1 MPYTHTHVHMSL
13 SSLRGYWPLDG
24 APWRINV
31 IWINSSYWFSRFCA
45 YTVKKIKCDWI
56 KLNWMF
62 NPREQSP
69 YVYVINNFYIYIFF
83 CINIFVSAFYIFLW
97 IFNPREQS
105 VYIRWEEFQQF
116 LFRILFFMISYFSL
130 FFILWWDF
138 EMLLLE
144 SLDHTWK
151 KK

>member
-1 MPYTHTHVHMSL
+1 M
-13 SSLRGYWPLDG
+13 DG

-56 KLNWMF
+56 KLNWIF
-62 NPREQSP
+62 NPRQQSS
-69 YVYVINNFYIYIFF
+69 YVYVINSFYIYILF
-83 CINIFVSAFYIFLW
+83 CINIFVSLFIFFYEFLILENKVSTSAEENFNSFCFASYFLW
-97 IFNPREQS
+97 FH
-105 VYIRWEEFQQF
+105 F
-116 LFRILFFMISYFSL
+116 FSL

>member
-1 MPYTHTHVHMSL
+1 M
-13 SSLRGYWPLDG
+13 DG
-24 APWRINV
+24 APRRINV

-56 KLNWMF
+56 KLNW
-62 NPREQSP
+62 
-69 YVYVINNFYIYIFF
+69 
-83 CINIFVSAFYIFLW
+83 

-105 VYIRWEEFQQF
+105 HYLYVINSFYIYIFCFVLIFSFPLFIFFYEFLIFENKVSTSAEENFNSFCFAFYF
-116 LFRILFFMISYFSL
+116 LWFHFFSL
-130 FFILWWDF
+130 FFILWWNF

-144 SLDHTWK
+144 SLDHMWK